1 MRIFARNHVIAKS
14 RFWYFMKRLSKA
26 KKSGGELLALDLV
39 KEDSPLVVKNFGIW
53 FRYQSNV
60 SHHNLYKEY
69 RDVTLAGAVKRMYMD
84 MAGRQHAQ
92 PGSIQII
99 NTTVLKD
106 SECKREYTTQLH
118 GEKIKFPIVKLFPM
132 LPRRYRRTLRE
143 TRWNSFRR

>member
-69 RDVTLAGAVKRMYMD
+69 RDVTLAV
-84 MAGRQHAQ
+84 
-92 PGSIQII
+92 PS
-99 NTTVLKD
+99 
-106 SECKREYTTQLH
+106 SECTWTWPEDNMR
-118 GEKIKFPIVKLFPM
+118 
-132 LPRRYRRTLRE
+132 
-143 TRWNSFRR
+143 